1 MDMDDYI
8 HIIGEVVMCK
18 TMSAFEHPN
27 TQKTVSAFTNGLK
40 FQLRNETYSYN
51 VDIITFITYNSST
64 EILDSLHSIQVALSI
79 ASLEWD
85 SVIQVGLNIWFTYF
99 KQ

>member
-8 HIIGEVVMCK
+8 HIIGQVVMCK
-18 TMSAFEHPN
+18 AMSAFEHQN
-27 TQKTVSAFTNGLK
+27 TQKIVSAFTNGLK
-40 FQLRNETYSYN
+40 FQLLNETYSYN
-51 VDIITFITYNSST
+51 VAIITVIIYNSST
-64 EILDSLHSIQVALSI
+64 EILDSLHSIQVALNI
-79 ASLEWD
+79 ASLDGD